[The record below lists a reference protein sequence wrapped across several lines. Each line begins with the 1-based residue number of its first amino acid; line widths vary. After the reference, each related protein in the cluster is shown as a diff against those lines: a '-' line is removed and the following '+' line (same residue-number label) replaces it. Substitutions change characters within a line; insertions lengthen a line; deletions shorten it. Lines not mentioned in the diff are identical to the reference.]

1 MAGREGNEV
10 VVTGVGNFPDD
21 IKLAG
26 EKLLQCLMNPKMGV
40 ISVLGFQGVGK
51 WRIAKYATRTL
62 NHSLLSNIPILVEL
76 LGEDFSLRKAQKEIA
91 RQLRMTMPMEGDG
104 DDEEYIVVT
113 EIYKMLIGPKFL
125 LVLGDVPKGINFE
138 LIGDP
143 YLRKLWVNDSKII
156 LVSPQDLQSDISIS
170 LEDLSMDM
178 LREEAADITRSPNIG
193 GRFTPDT
200 VLDCFLYLSV
210 FYDGVEVEML
220 TWCWRAEGFIITEEG
235 EEEDL
240 LMFGN
245 VKVLLTE
252 LQVRFMLECKGST
265 VKLPYPLNG
274 KVEALLTSSERRR
287 LWKTSYDQPTKDD
300 EVEDIQ
306 WMALRMI
313 GNISIL
319 LPKCPKL
326 TTLILSGGGK
336 EFLSSFKILDTLFFE
351 QIQGLRVLSLQ
362 RLVKPSPPKSASC
375 LHNLRVLSLTHCRGL
390 ESLLSS
396 FKIFNK
402 LEYLE
407 LSGYYDSW
415 VSLPNNVFQQMNN
428 LQYLG
433 LCSMLITL
441 LPPSV
446 SRLHNLR
453 QLFLTHSR
461 NSIQI
466 PDEFF
471 GNLKQLRI
479 LILQKNDK
487 QESLPSSLSKLVNLK
502 KLILDG
508 CSSLNMR
515 LLPHLQK
522 LSALEVLDLTE
533 CGSLE
538 DITYSL
544 GDILPKLRELYIS
557 RNKALRHLSLKACK
571 SLEHVSLSNLTS
583 LEVLG
588 LSGTKLKTLPE
599 GMSGAPLL
607 WRLDMLYM
615 NQIRKINWDD
625 VSTKLQELNLSQCGV
640 WNSSNDDERPGERV
654 GAHIWVSNSKLLQSF
669 SPSSKLWDSKCFS
682 RFHIYISPSQ
692 EEKRGRVKST
702 HHQRRQIV
710 YKDIDSTIQTRNL
723 PRPGSHFDRCLEIR
737 GGHSSPN
744 GIDGVLGRMELFT
757 LCDNDFVLRLQD
769 LGDVN
774 NITKV
779 KECWVERCERMKTF
793 FEGENSSCNTCSCLE
808 KIWMSNLANLRS
820 LCKGTYGIRSFALLK
835 HIYLESCPR
844 LVTVFSTSVF
854 LQSLETLKIILL

>member
-326 TTLILSGGGK
+326 TTLILSGG
-336 EFLSSFKILDTLFFE
+336 
-351 QIQGLRVLSLQ
+351 
-362 RLVKPSPPKSASC
+362 
-375 LHNLRVLSLTHCRGL
+375 
-390 ESLLSS
+390 
-396 FKIFNK
+396 
-402 LEYLE
+402 
-407 LSGYYDSW
+407 GYYDSW